1 MKLHTPQPLVL
12 CEGKEDLLVIEA
24 LADHAGLGDKLTF
37 LEYGGKDNLRSY
49 LHLLKATPAYVRGEY
64 SKVLVTRDAD
74 DNFDSSWAAL
84 KGAIGEA
91 FSCEPQE
98 PGECVKVVGGQ
109 SLERAIPKLPIDW
122 DDAAFL
128 PLRHLLEDAAS

>member
-128 PLRHLLEDAAS
+128 PLRHLLE